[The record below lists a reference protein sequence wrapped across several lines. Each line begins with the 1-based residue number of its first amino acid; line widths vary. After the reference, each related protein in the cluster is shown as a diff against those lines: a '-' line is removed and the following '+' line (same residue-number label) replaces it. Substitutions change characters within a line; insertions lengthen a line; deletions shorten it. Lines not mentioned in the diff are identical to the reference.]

1 MSSPDSDSNN
11 VVAGDEDVNETGT
24 EEQEREHYGVRDQSH
39 ESLWEDGRVL
49 EDVSSFR

>member
-24 EEQEREHYGVRDQSH
+24 EEQEREHYGVRD

-49 EDVSSFR
+49 ADVSSTP